1 MTSNADH
8 TISILTSSLGPWLTP
23 MIGILALYSTELN
36 EPLISKSKEM
46 LKIIASIQQQIES
59 SSRYDKPWVD
69 PETNQPHI
77 NANGIPKLFIPSSC
91 REKCLV
97 QATGPHNNDPEILEV
112 LKSADTE
119 WEACRVKM
127 AGFSKS
133 ISKLEIK
140 NRQKQLIL
148 LVYDLTTTY
157 TFGMVII
164 KQTRTNPFGLT
175 FDRKDLPAKE
185 IYDAFDDLSTKLAT
199 FLVIPAEETIQGDF
213 AKQTKF
219 DNPAIESNFTESDS
233 QFIKDIST
241 ELDRSIP
248 AITIRYRRA
257 TVVGNR

>member
-1 MTSNADH
+1 MSCT
-8 TISILTSSLGPWLTP
+8 GYRTP
-23 MIGILALYSTELN
+23 
-36 EPLISKSKEM
+36 
-46 LKIIASIQQQIES
+46 QQR
-59 SSRYDKPWVD
+59 SR
-69 PETNQPHI
+69 NH
-77 NANGIPKLFIPSSC
+77 G
-91 REKCLV
+91 
-97 QATGPHNNDPEILEV
+97 V
-112 LKSADTE
+112 LKS
-119 WEACRVKM
+119 

-157 TFGMVII
+157 TFGMVIT

-185 IYDAFDDLSTKLAT
+185 IYDAFDDLSTKLTT

-241 ELDRSIP
+241 ELYRSIP